1 MRFLLLPLFI
11 FSVNVHFAQCKT
23 YLLSAKGD
31 TLNCTDYKGMKQGKW
46 IVSTPKL
53 RGEPGL
59 ESEGIFINDKKEGV
73 WRTFNLMGD
82 LLAQENYRW
91 GNLHGKQRYF
101 TLAGLEREE
110 SWRAV
115 NPERAF
121 DTLDVPD
128 PANPLQF
135 DRIIVKNEGGSIK
148 HGIWRSFNPN
158 TGALIEMEEYIM
170 GQLKLERDNAKVA
183 DNSETKIQR
192 NTYSLVKT
200 EGSNKPGAA
209 ADSSSKTKPK
219 VLPKEVA
226 EFNKKQAK
234 KNKPVVTGKTGQ

>member
-1 MRFLLLPLFI
+1 MRHLLLPLFI
-11 FSVNVHFAQCKT
+11 FSVNFSFAQCKT
-23 YLLSAKGD
+23 YQLSAKGD

-53 RGEPGL
+53 RGEPGS

-82 LLAQENYRW
+82 LIAQENYRW
-91 GNLHGKQRYF
+91 GNLHGKQSYF

-110 SWRAV
+110 SWRSV
-115 NPERAF
+115 NPNKAF

-135 DRIIVKNEGGSIK
+135 ERIVVKNEGGAIK
-148 HGIWRSFNPN
+148 HGIWRSYNPN
-158 TGALIEMEEYIM
+158 TGSLIESEEYIM
-170 GQLKLERDNAKVA
+170 GQLKSERENAPIPEKSDISIPMA
-183 DNSETKIQR
+183 G
-192 NTYSLVKT
+192 NTSTSSKL
-200 EGSNKPGAA
+200 NKLNAA
-209 ADSSSKTKPK
+209 ADSSAKNKTK
-219 VLPKEVA
+219 VLPREVA

-234 KNKPVVTGKTGQ
+234 KNKPVVTGRTGQ